1 MDRNSPDHYIE
12 TTEDSLKATKSFIS
26 HFDTLPSPPSGQT
39 PLVQPIINPRFALS
53 CTGSLLHSLGELAN
67 SRTPSIAIQTHL
79 SENTKEIASTLQE
92 FPDCEMYTE
101 VYDKAGL
108 VGEGTILAH
117 CIHLDRKEMEIL
129 RDRKAGVSHC
139 PVSNMNLNSG
149 VAEVRKLL
157 DMQIKVCCISF
168 RTSRPV
174 LMVGRTGNRLL
185 RWLCHGHP
193 ADSPTRV
200 HSVPIQVLSRLV
212 CVPTLSTRAV
222 LPCDFRWSIAL

>member
-1 MDRNSPDHYIE
+1 MDRHSPKDYIE
-12 TTEDSLKATKSFIS
+12 TTESSLGSTKSFIS
-26 HFDTLPSPPSGQT
+26 HFDTLPPPPSDQP
-39 PLVQPIINPRFALS
+39 PLVQPVITPRFALS
-53 CTGSLLHSLGELAN
+53 CTGPLLQSLGDLAN

-79 SENTKEIASTLQE
+79 SENSKEIESTMKE

-117 CIHLDRKEMEIL
+117 CIHLEQKEMEIL

-157 DMQIKVCCISF
+157 DMQIKV
-168 RTSRPV
+168 RRP
-174 LMVGRTGNRLL
+174 RC
-185 RWLCHGHP
+185 LCDP
-193 ADSPTRV
+193 S
-200 HSVPIQVLSRLV
+200 
-212 CVPTLSTRAV
+212 
-222 LPCDFRWSIAL
+222 

>member
-1 MDRNSPDHYIE
+1 MDRHSPEDYIE
-12 TTEDSLKATKSFIS
+12 TTESSLESTKSFIS
-26 HFDTLPSPPSGQT
+26 YFDTLPSPPSDQP
-39 PLVQPIINPRFALS
+39 PLVQPVITPRFALS
-53 CTGSLLHSLGELAN
+53 CTGPLLHSLGDLAK

-79 SENTKEIASTLQE
+79 SENSKEIESTLKE

-117 CIHLDRKEMEIL
+117 CVHLEKKEMEIL

-157 DMQIKVCCISF
+157 DMKIKVCC
-168 RTSRPV
+168 
-174 LMVGRTGNRLL
+174 
-185 RWLCHGHP
+185 
-193 ADSPTRV
+193 
-200 HSVPIQVLSRLV
+200 
-212 CVPTLSTRAV
+212 
-222 LPCDFRWSIAL
+222 SIGIMI